1 MKNNLIH
8 MTLMISLELA
18 DQSVSLLGPITTWQI
33 TSGRAKRK
41 AVLVNK
47 YESFFTV
54 KEANKEINRIYN
66 IAPLFTEEN

>member
-1 MKNNLIH
+1 

-33 TSGRAKRK
+33 TSGCAKRK